1 MNYRLN
7 QSYFTQYPL
16 IAPLGQYTE
25 FACYYEIDYT
35 FLGRNYLTV
44 DVLEQW
50 KLAVKPIGI
59 SAAHKLPY
67 DPLKT
72 AEQNAQPDDR
82 WDLIFQ
88 TQNAVRIG
96 EWKAKS
102 LKEQTEYVGLA
113 YVEPIVPEA
122 NLSTPSAASQVNAP
136 ASDSPLKGLFT
147 GATSQGK
154 RNLLWLVLAGILTI
168 ATTLMIWA
176 IRKTKKAKIK
186 AEATALKYGKYTQN
200 VADALT

>member
-16 IAPLGQYTE
+16 LARLGEYTE

-82 WDLIFQ
+82 WELIFQ

-96 EWKAKS
+96 DWKAKS
-102 LKEQTEYVGLA
+102 LKEQTEYLGLA

-122 NLSTPSAASQVNAP
+122 NLSTPSPASQVNAP
-136 ASDSPLKGLFT
+136 ASDSALKGLFA

-168 ATTLMIWA
+168 TATLTIWV

>member
-44 DVLEQW
+44 DVLEEW
-50 KLAVKPIGI
+50 KLAVKPIGV

-67 DPLKT
+67 NTLKT

-96 EWKAKS
+96 DWKAKS

-113 YVEPIVPEA
+113 YVEPVAEEETQ
-122 NLSTPSAASQVNAP
+122 STPSAASQVKAP
-136 ASDSPLKGLFT
+136 ASDSVLKGMF
-147 GATSQGK
+147 ATATVQGQ
-154 RNLLWLVLAGILTI
+154 RNLLWLILAGIITVAATLT
-168 ATTLMIWA
+168 IWA
-176 IRKTKKAKIK
+176 IQKTKKAKSK